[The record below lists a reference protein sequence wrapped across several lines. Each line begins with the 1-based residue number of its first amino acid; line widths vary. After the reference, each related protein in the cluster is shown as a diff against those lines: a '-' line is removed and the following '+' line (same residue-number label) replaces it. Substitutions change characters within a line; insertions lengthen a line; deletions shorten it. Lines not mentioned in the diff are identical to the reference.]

1 MTDEIDNAQ
10 DKIDIGL
17 ADAIRAARAPGP
29 VIVATGRCL
38 YCDDIVSDTMRW
50 CSVPCR
56 DAWTES
62 AKGGRR

>member
-17 ADAIRAARAPGP
+17 ADAIRTARAPGP

-38 YCDDIVSDTMRW
+38 WCDEIVSDEARW
-50 CSVPCR
+50 CSPACR
-56 DAWTES
+56 DTWQAS

>member
-29 VIVATGRCL
+29 MVVDLAF
-38 YCDDIVSDTMRW
+38 
-50 CSVPCR
+50 
-56 DAWTES
+56 
-62 AKGGRR
+62 

>member
-38 YCDDIVSDTMRW
+38 YCDELVPDEHRW
-50 CSVPCR
+50 CNAGCR
-56 DAWTES
+56 DQWANPRWD
-62 AKGGRR
+62 K

>member
-38 YCDDIVSDTMRW
+38 WCDEIVSDEARW
-50 CSVPCR
+50 CSPACR
-56 DAWTES
+56 DTWQAS
-62 AKGGRR
+62 AKGRR